1 MEMGFKG
8 VHSDNH
14 KSRGRAESRRN
25 WTAGLAAFPTPC
37 NAGAAKGQGDSRG
50 DGVQGTKT

>member
-50 DGVQGTKT
+50 DGVQGPKT